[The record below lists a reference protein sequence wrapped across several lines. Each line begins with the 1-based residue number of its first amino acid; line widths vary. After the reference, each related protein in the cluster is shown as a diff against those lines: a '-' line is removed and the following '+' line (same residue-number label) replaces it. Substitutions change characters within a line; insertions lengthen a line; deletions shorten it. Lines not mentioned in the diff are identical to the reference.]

1 MAGRTRL
8 VVVAER
14 TRNAVVA
21 AAVLALL
28 ATACSAGGSGGGA
41 PAGVMRIGLERPHS
55 LDPSQ
60 ARYPVD
66 TLVVDQLFDGLTA
79 YDAAT
84 LEVRPSIAARWEG
97 SPDQKSWTF
106 FLRPGA
112 KFSNG
117 RAIAA
122 EDVRYTLER
131 IAGKGSTS
139 PAGAQLEAVVGYRAF
154 NDGESGSLEGV
165 SAPAAGTVKV
175 ELSYPLSSFPA
186 VLGYPSFGIVPRE
199 AVEAP
204 TPAFAEQP
212 IGSGPFMIRS
222 RSADVLRLM
231 PAPGVKMAL
240 RGLEVHMGRDSN
252 APYAAFLRG
261 QLDWT
266 QVPAERVEQVASA
279 RGRAGFQPLP
289 AQLMYGFNLKN
300 RKFQDVRFREAI
312 VRAID
317 RAGIVKVLY
326 GDRVRLTSGVVA
338 AGVPG
343 FQADACG
350 EKCQFNPDKSR
361 QLLEET
367 FGSRAIPEVRID
379 YDDDPT
385 HEAVA
390 LAMQTHLR
398 AVGIPTAL
406 RSHPY
411 ADYLKFA
418 STGQAE
424 IFPLAWWGYY
434 ATPDAF
440 LAPLFQTGQP
450 DNVTGYASTE
460 FDDLIRAAREEPD
473 RAKSLAIYQDAERR
487 VMSELPIVPLAQ
499 YEIHTLV
506 APRVRNLTMSAFST
520 FDATRVELA
529 G

>member
-1 MAGRTRL
+1 MRGGRAG
-8 VVVAER
+8 A
-14 TRNAVVA
+14 AVGLL
-21 AAVLALL
+21 VLALV
-28 ATACSAGGSGGGA
+28 AAGCSGSKGGGGSSGE
-41 PAGVMRIGLERPHS
+41 GVLRIGLERPQS
-55 LDPSQ
+55 LDPAQ

-79 YDAAT
+79 YDPST
-84 LEVRPSIAARWEG
+84 LEVRPSLATRWEG
-97 SPDQKSWTF
+97 SPDQRSWTF

-112 KFSNG
+112 RFANG
-117 RAIAA
+117 RPIDAS
-122 EDVRYTLER
+122 DVKYTLER
-131 IAGKGSTS
+131 IAAKGSTS
-139 PAGAQLEAVVGYRAF
+139 PAAVQIESIVGYRPF
-154 NDGESGSLEGV
+154 NEGKADGLEGV
-165 SAPAAGTVKV
+165 SSPAAGTVRI

-204 TPAFAEQP
+204 SPAFAEQP
-212 IGSGPFMIRS
+212 VGSGPFMIRS

-240 RGLEVHMGRDSN
+240 KGLEVHMGRDSN
-252 APYAAFLRG
+252 GPYAAFLRG

-279 RGRAGFQPLP
+279 RGRAGFRPLP
-289 AQLMYGFNLKN
+289 AELMYGFNLKN
-300 RKFQDVRFREAI
+300 KKFADVRFREAI

-317 RAGIVKVLY
+317 RASIVRVVY
-326 GDRVRLTSGVVA
+326 GDRVRPTSGVVA

-343 FQADACG
+343 HQDDPCGTKCRFDPDA
-350 EKCQFNPDKSR
+350 SR
-361 QLLEET
+361 ALLAET
-367 FGSRAIPEVRID
+367 FGSRGIPEVQID

-390 LAMQTHLR
+390 RSMQANLQ
-398 AVGIPTAL
+398 AVGIPANL
-406 RSHPY
+406 RSHSY
-411 ADYLKFA
+411 AEYLKFA

-424 IFPLAWWGYY
+424 LFPMAWWGYY

-440 LAPLFQTGQP
+440 LAPLFQGGQP
-450 DNVTGYASTE
+450 DNVTGYESGD
-460 FDDLIRAAREEPD
+460 FDNLIAAARQEPD
-473 RAKSLAIYQDAERR
+473 RAKSLAIYQEAERR
-487 VMSELPIVPLAQ
+487 VMSELPVVPIAQ

-506 APRVRNLTMSAFST
+506 APRVRNLAISAFST